1 MNWKTFF
8 ITTSFFLSSSA
19 LAVNWIGTGNNFGSG
34 WKPDGLG
41 GLSGTGNNFG
51 SGWKT
56 DGLGGLRGTGNNFGS
71 GWKPDGLGGFRGT
84 GNNFG
89 SGWKNWLCFQR
100 NFF

>member
-1 MNWKTFF
+1 MNLKTFF

-41 GLSGTGNNFG
+41 GL
-51 SGWKT
+51 
-56 DGLGGLRGTGNNFGS
+56 
-71 GWKPDGLGGFRGT
+71 RGT

-89 SGWKNWLCFQR
+89 SGWKN
-100 NFF
+100 